1 MNGLQSVETSYATEL
16 IRKGIHMCSLAIPVV
31 YYFITRE
38 TALSIL
44 IPLLLLFGI
53 SDLARIFIPS
63 FGSFYE
69 RWFGFLLRR
78 HERAEQGHRRLNGA
92 TYVLLSATLCVWL
105 FPKMIVLTAFA
116 ILIVSDTAAA
126 LVGRKFGKH
135 RLMQHKSIEG
145 STAFFISALIV
156 VAIAPKVQYLPL
168 EYVIGT
174 VAALVGAVVEAVS
187 GEMIDDNLSIPLS
200 IALVMWGLYALL
212 LPTLSFVALEGL
224 Q

>member
-16 IRKGIHMCSLAIPVV
+16 IRKGIHMSSLAIPVV

-78 HERAEQGHRRLNGA
+78 HELAEQGHRRLNGA

-135 RLMQHKSIEG
+135 RLVQNKSIEG
-145 STAFFISALIV
+145 TTAFFISALIV

-168 EYVIGT
+168 EYFIGA

-212 LPTLSFVALEGL
+212 LPALSFVALEGL
-224 Q
+224 S

>member
-1 MNGLQSVETSYATEL
+1 MNGLQSVETSYGTEL
-16 IRKGIHMCSLAIPVV
+16 IRKGIHMSSLAIPVV

-44 IPLLLLFGI
+44 VPLLLLFGV
-53 SDLARIFIPS
+53 SDLARVSIPA
-63 FGSFYE
+63 FGTFYE

-78 HERAEQGHRRLNGA
+78 RERAEQGQKRLNGA

-126 LVGRKFGKH
+126 LIGRKFGRH
-135 RLMQHKSIEG
+135 PLLQHKSVEG
-145 STAFFISALIV
+145 STAFFVSALIV
-156 VAIAPKVQYLPL
+156 VAFAPKVQYLPL
-168 EYVIGT
+168 EYVIGA

-187 GEMIDDNLSIPLS
+187 GEMVDDNLSIPLS

-212 LPTLSFVALEGL
+212 LPSLGFVALEGIR
-224 Q
+224 

>member
-1 MNGLQSVETSYATEL
+1 MNGLQSVETSYGTEL
-16 IRKGIHMCSLAIPVV
+16 IRKGIHMSSLASPVV

-44 IPLLLLFGI
+44 VPLLLLFGV
-53 SDLARIFIPS
+53 SDLARISIPA
-63 FGSFYE
+63 FGTFYE

-78 HERAEQGHRRLNGA
+78 HERAEQGQKRLNGA

-126 LVGRKFGKH
+126 LIGRKFGRH
-135 RLMQHKSIEG
+135 PLLQHKSVEG
-145 STAFFISALIV
+145 STAFFVSALIV
-156 VAIAPKVQYLPL
+156 VAFAPKVQYLSL
-168 EYVIGT
+168 EYVIGA

-187 GEMIDDNLSIPLS
+187 GEMVDDNLSIPLS

-212 LPTLSFVALEGL
+212 LPSLGFVALEGIR
-224 Q
+224 

>member
-16 IRKGIHMCSLAIPVV
+16 IRKGIHMSSLAIPVV

-78 HERAEQGHRRLNGA
+78 HERAEQGHRHLNGA